1 MIRKTVS
8 PKPHHVR
15 VIFELPACI
24 WADHIFLV
32 GDFNDWNVTATP
44 FVQGRDGVWRAVL
57 DLPEGKT
64 YQFRYLVDGNWQTDF
79 HADGW
84 IQNEYGSQN
93 SLVVAAL
100 PQTEPAP
107 SPQPQLV
114 PEKVARQQTQPLTQ
128 EPRLTSAELTDAVR
142 RLKKMQEQK
151 AAS

>member
-24 WADHIFLV
+24 WADHVFLV

-57 DLPEGKT
+57 DLPEGRT

-93 SLVVAAL
+93 SLVIATLA
-100 PQTEPAP
+100 QTEPAP
-107 SPQPQLV
+107 TPQPQML
-114 PEKVARQQTQPLTQ
+114 PEKLAREQAGAPAQDA
-128 EPRLTSAELTDAVR
+128 RLAPVELTDAVR
-142 RLKKMQEQK
+142 RLKKLRKQK
-151 AAS
+151 VAG